1 MGWVLGRVQGPGGVI
16 WLIPSYL
23 RSSRQF
29 PEATLRYRLR
39 GLIVRD
45 HSPSVFSSG
54 GRTPWGCLEEASALI
69 LARVPTARADADR
82 GTSNFILHIFS
93 GHLRQGRACPR
104 PCLPPPLP
112 TAAPSRSARET
123 GAGAALQPA
132 PAFSPRAPP
141 SPRFPG
147 PGSRGGH
154 SLPKHSALSPT
165 GPPLQ
170 SRGQNAVLG
179 IKAILSRGRRHDSP
193 GARLPG
199 APARP
204 GLGGCRR
211 RSRGRRRSSRGP
223 VARHV
228 AAFACHVAAGAG
240 HENKHGAAGAS
251 RLVSVLGGPWP
262 TSLRR
267 CRGPAG
273 TGTTRRRRR
282 CCGGRRGPA
291 GDAAAERAGPG
302 AARQSPRA
310 ALFRIGQMS
319 NVELDDEL
327 LDPDMDPPH
336 PFPKEIPHN
345 EKLLSLKY
353 ESLDYDNSEN
363 QLFLEEERRINHTAF
378 RTVEIKRWVICALI
392 GILTG
397 LVACFIDIV
406 VENLAGLKYRVIKGN
421 IDKFTEKGGLSFS
434 LLLWATLNAAF
445 VLVGSVIVA
454 FIEPVAAGSGIPQIK
469 CFLNGVKIPHVVRLK
484 TLVIKVSGV
493 ILSVVGGLAVGKEGP
508 MIHSGSVIAAGISQG
523 RSTSLKRDFKIFE
536 YFRRDTEKR
545 DFVSAGAAAG
555 VSAAFGA
562 PVGGVLFSLEEGAS
576 FWNQFLTWRIFFAS
590 MISTFTLNFVLSIY
604 HGNMWDLSS
613 PGLINFGR
621 FDSEKMAYT
630 IHEIPVFIAMGVV
643 GGVLGA
649 VFNALNYWLTMFRI
663 RYIHRP
669 CLQVV
674 EAMLVAAVTATVAFV
689 LIYSSRD
696 CQPLQGGSM
705 SYPLQLFCA
714 DGEYNSMA
722 AAFFNTPEKSVV
734 SLFHDPPGSYNPLTL
749 GLFTL
754 VYFFL
759 ACWTYGLTVS
769 AGVFIPSLLIGA
781 AWGRLFGISLSYL
794 TGAAIWA
801 DPGKYALMGAAA
813 QLGGIVRMTLSL
825 TVIMMEATSNVT
837 YGFPIML
844 VLMTAKIVGDVFI
857 EGLYD
862 MHIQLQSVPF
872 LHWEAPVTSH
882 SLTARE
888 VMSTP
893 VTCLRRREKVGV
905 IVDVLSDTAS
915 NHNGFPVVEHADDTQ
930 PARGPWSVCAG
941 AAGSPPGPGTLISAA
956 DWGPDP
962 ALSNR
967 RKIKFHAILS
977 SGVGLSRGHPAF
989 AARGVNSAPGHRRT
1003 LGKGE
1008 GKGARSQGPPARARH
1023 LPSSPGHRD
1032 LLDNR
1037 DHLHWPGGYRDASA
1051 PPPSTCPELRG
1062 VCN

>member
-1 MGWVLGRVQGPGGVI
+1 MLAFMQGGPALDQQAEFTVRCGEGESPAQGSGRAQPLPLISPPG
-16 WLIPSYL
+16 ST
-23 RSSRQF
+23 RFR
-29 PEATLRYRLR
+29 
-39 GLIVRD
+39 
-45 HSPSVFSSG
+45 
-54 GRTPWGCLEEASALI
+54 
-69 LARVPTARADADR
+69 RVPSPA
-82 GTSNFILHIFS
+82 
-93 GHLRQGRACPR
+93 HLASR
-104 PCLPPPLP
+104 PGAEDLLSSERSP
-112 TAAPSRSARET
+112 RSASF
-123 GAGAALQPA
+123 Q
-132 PAFSPRAPP
+132 
-141 SPRFPG
+141 
-147 PGSRGGH
+147 
-154 SLPKHSALSPT
+154 
-165 GPPLQ
+165 
-170 SRGQNAVLG
+170 
-179 IKAILSRGRRHDSP
+179 
-193 GARLPG
+193 
-199 APARP
+199 
-204 GLGGCRR
+204 
-211 RSRGRRRSSRGP
+211 
-223 VARHV
+223 
-228 AAFACHVAAGAG
+228 
-240 HENKHGAAGAS
+240 
-251 RLVSVLGGPWP
+251 
-262 TSLRR
+262 
-267 CRGPAG
+267 
-273 TGTTRRRRR
+273 
-282 CCGGRRGPA
+282 
-291 GDAAAERAGPG
+291 
-302 AARQSPRA
+302 
-310 ALFRIGQMS
+310 IGQMS
-319 NVELDDEL
+319 NVEPDDEL
-327 LDPDMDPPH
+327 LDPNMDPPH

-363 QLFLEEERRINHTAF
+363 QLFLEEERRINHMAF
-378 RTVEIKRWVICALI
+378 RTVEIKRWVICAMI

-397 LVACFIDIV
+397 LVACFIDIM
-406 VENLAGLKYRVIKGN
+406 VENLAGLKYKVVKDN

-434 LLLWATLNAAF
+434 LLLWATLNSAF
-445 VLVGSVIVA
+445 VLVGSMIVA

-508 MIHSGSVIAAGISQG
+508 MIHSGSVIAAGVSQG

-604 HGNMWDLSS
+604 HGNIWDLSS

-621 FDSEKMAYT
+621 FDTETMVYT
-630 IHEIPVFIAMGVV
+630 IHEIPIFIAMGVV

-669 CLQVV
+669 CLQVI

-696 CQPLQGGSM
+696 CQPLQGNSV

-734 SLFHDPPGSYNPLTL
+734 GLFHDPPGSYNPMTL

-813 QLGGIVRMTLSL
+813 QLGESCLPRGQPKVRRGRYLMELEAFSWLLHPAASCLLNFISAVKRGHSGTPRDTWFVTLWP
-825 TVIMMEATSNVT
+825 TVDEC
-837 YGFPIML
+837 
-844 VLMTAKIVGDVFI
+844 VLF
-857 EGLYD
+857 
-862 MHIQLQSVPF
+862 H
-872 LHWEAPVTSH
+872 
-882 SLTARE
+882 RE

-905 IVDVLSDTAS
+905 IVDVLSNTAS
-915 NHNGFPVVEHADDTQ
+915 NHNGFPVVESTDDSQ
-930 PARGPWSVCAG
+930 SARLQG
-941 AAGSPPGPGTLISAA
+941 LILRSQ
-956 DWGPDP
+956 
-962 ALSNR
+962 LIVLLKHKVFVERSNR
-967 RKIKFHAILS
+967 GLVQRRLRLKDFRDAYPRFPPIQSIHVSQDERECTMDLS
-977 SGVGLSRGHPAF
+977 EFMNPSPYTVPQEASLPRVFKLFRALGLRHLVVVDNHNQVVGLVTRKDL
-989 AARGVNSAPGHRRT
+989 ARYR
-1003 LGKGE
+1003 LGKGGLE
-1008 GKGARSQGPPARARH
+1008 
-1023 LPSSPGHRD
+1023 
-1032 LLDNR
+1032 
-1037 DHLHWPGGYRDASA
+1037 
-1051 PPPSTCPELRG
+1051 ELSLAQT
-1062 VCN
+1062 

>member
-1 MGWVLGRVQGPGGVI
+1 MANVSKKVSWSGRDQDDDEAAP
-16 WLIPSYL
+16 LL
-23 RSSRQF
+23 RRAAR
-29 PEATLRYRLR
+29 PEAPA
-39 GLIVRD
+39 GEV
-45 HSPSVFSSG
+45 
-54 GRTPWGCLEEASALI
+54 TPLL
-69 LARVPTARADADR
+69 
-82 GTSNFILHIFS
+82 N
-93 GHLRQGRACPR
+93 
-104 PCLPPPLP
+104 
-112 TAAPSRSARET
+112 
-123 GAGAALQPA
+123 GAGPAAA
-132 PAFSPRAPP
+132 RRSP
-141 SPRFPG
+141 
-147 PGSRGGH
+147 
-154 SLPKHSALSPT
+154 HSASF
-165 GPPLQ
+165 Q
-170 SRGQNAVLG
+170 
-179 IKAILSRGRRHDSP
+179 
-193 GARLPG
+193 
-199 APARP
+199 
-204 GLGGCRR
+204 
-211 RSRGRRRSSRGP
+211 
-223 VARHV
+223 
-228 AAFACHVAAGAG
+228 
-240 HENKHGAAGAS
+240 
-251 RLVSVLGGPWP
+251 
-262 TSLRR
+262 
-267 CRGPAG
+267 
-273 TGTTRRRRR
+273 
-282 CCGGRRGPA
+282 
-291 GDAAAERAGPG
+291 
-302 AARQSPRA
+302 
-310 ALFRIGQMS
+310 IGQMS
-319 NVELDDEL
+319 NMEVDDEL
-327 LDPDMDPPH
+327 LDPVSGSHSHLSPEMDPPH

-378 RTVEIKRWVICALI
+378 RTVEIKRWVICAMI

-397 LVACFIDIV
+397 LVACFIDIM
-406 VENLAGLKYRVIKGN
+406 VEKLAGLKYKVVKDN

-434 LLLWATLNAAF
+434 LLLWATLNSAF
-445 VLVGSVIVA
+445 VLVGSTIVA
-454 FIEPVAAGSGIPQIK
+454 FVEPVAAGSGIPQIK

-508 MIHSGSVIAAGISQG
+508 MIHSGSVIAAGVSQG

-604 HGNMWDLSS
+604 HGNIWDLSS

-621 FDSEKMAYT
+621 FDTETMVYT
-630 IHEIPVFIAMGVV
+630 IHEIPIFIGMGVV

-669 CLQVV
+669 CLQVI

-696 CQPLQGGSM
+696 CQPLQGSSV

-734 SLFHDPPGSYNPLTL
+734 GLFHDPPGSYNPVTL

-844 VLMTAKIVGDVFI
+844 VLMTAKI
-857 EGLYD
+857 GLYD

-893 VTCLRRREKVGV
+893 VTCLRRVEKVGV
-905 IVDVLSDTAS
+905 IVDVLSNTAS
-915 NHNGFPVVEHADDTQ
+915 NHNGFPVVESTSDTQ
-930 PARGPWSVCAG
+930 SARLQG
-941 AAGSPPGPGTLISAA
+941 LILRSQ
-956 DWGPDP
+956 
-962 ALSNR
+962 LIVLLKHKVFVERSNR
-967 RKIKFHAILS
+967 GLVQRRLRLKDFRDAYPRFPPIQSIHVSQDERECTMDLS
-977 SGVGLSRGHPAF
+977 EFMNPSPYTVPQEASLPRVFKLFRALGLRHLVVVDNHNQVVGLVTRKDL
-989 AARGVNSAPGHRRT
+989 ARYR
-1003 LGKGE
+1003 LGKGGLE
-1008 GKGARSQGPPARARH
+1008 
-1023 LPSSPGHRD
+1023 
-1032 LLDNR
+1032 
-1037 DHLHWPGGYRDASA
+1037 
-1051 PPPSTCPELRG
+1051 ELSLAQT
-1062 VCN
+1062 

>member
-1 MGWVLGRVQGPGGVI
+1 MANVSKKVSWSGRD
-16 WLIPSYL
+16 
-23 RSSRQF
+23 
-29 PEATLRYRLR
+29 
-39 GLIVRD
+39 RD
-45 HSPSVFSSG
+45 D
-54 GRTPWGCLEEASALI
+54 EEAAPL
-69 LARVPTARADADR
+69 LRRTAR
-82 GTSNFILHIFS
+82 
-93 GHLRQGRACPR
+93 P
-104 PCLPPPLP
+104 
-112 TAAPSRSARET
+112 
-123 GAGAALQPA
+123 GAGA
-132 PAFSPRAPP
+132 
-141 SPRFPG
+141 
-147 PGSRGGH
+147 
-154 SLPKHSALSPT
+154 
-165 GPPLQ
+165 PLL
-170 SRGQNAVLG
+170 N
-179 IKAILSRGRRHDSP
+179 
-193 GARLPG
+193 
-199 APARP
+199 
-204 GLGGCRR
+204 
-211 RSRGRRRSSRGP
+211 
-223 VARHV
+223 
-228 AAFACHVAAGAG
+228 GAG
-240 HENKHGAAGAS
+240 
-251 RLVSVLGGPWP
+251 
-262 TSLRR
+262 
-267 CRGPAG
+267 PA
-273 TGTTRRRRR
+273 
-282 CCGGRRGPA
+282 
-291 GDAAAERAGPG
+291 
-302 AARQSPRA
+302 AARQSPRS

-327 LDPDMDPPH
+327 LDPEMEPPP

-406 VENLAGLKYRVIKGN
+406 VENLAGLKYRVIKNN

-434 LLLWATLNAAF
+434 LLLWATLNSAF

-469 CFLNGVKIPHVVRLK
+469 CFLNGVKVPHVVRLK

-669 CLQVV
+669 CLQVI

-696 CQPLQGGSM
+696 CQPLQGNSM

-781 AWGRLFGISLSYL
+781 AWGRLFGISLSCL

-882 SLTARE
+882 SLTE
-888 VMSTP
+888 TSP
-893 VTCLRRREKVGV
+893 VKRRGRAGAHRW
-905 IVDVLSDTAS
+905 LLHSDPAQA
-915 NHNGFPVVEHADDTQ
+915 FWPPLQ
-930 PARGPWSVCAG
+930 PARLQGLILRSQLIVLLKHKVFVERSNMGLVQRRLRLKDFRDAYPRFPPIQSIHVSQDERECTMDLSEFMNP
-941 AAGSPPGPGTLISAA
+941 SPYTVPQEASLPRVFKLFR
-956 DWGPDP
+956 
-962 ALSNR
+962 ALGLRHLVVVDNR
-967 RKIKFHAILS
+967 NQV
-977 SGVGLSRGHPAF
+977 VGLVTRKDL
-989 AARGVNSAPGHRRT
+989 ARYR
-1003 LGKGE
+1003 LGKGGLE
-1008 GKGARSQGPPARARH
+1008 
-1023 LPSSPGHRD
+1023 
-1032 LLDNR
+1032 
-1037 DHLHWPGGYRDASA
+1037 
-1051 PPPSTCPELRG
+1051 ELSLAQT
-1062 VCN
+1062 

>member
-1 MGWVLGRVQGPGGVI
+1 GKVEGEMGDEEGTVLGARTAAP
-16 WLIPSYL
+16 
-23 RSSRQF
+23 R
-29 PEATLRYRLR
+29 E
-39 GLIVRD
+39 
-45 HSPSVFSSG
+45 G
-54 GRTPWGCLEEASALI
+54 GR
-69 LARVPTARADADR
+69 
-82 GTSNFILHIFS
+82 
-93 GHLRQGRACPR
+93 HLGG
-104 PCLPPPLP
+104 LP
-112 TAAPSRSARET
+112 TA
-123 GAGAALQPA
+123 
-132 PAFSPRAPP
+132 
-141 SPRFPG
+141 
-147 PGSRGGH
+147 
-154 SLPKHSALSPT
+154 
-165 GPPLQ
+165 
-170 SRGQNAVLG
+170 
-179 IKAILSRGRRHDSP
+179 DSP
-193 GARLPG
+193 
-199 APARP
+199 
-204 GLGGCRR
+204 
-211 RSRGRRRSSRGP
+211 
-223 VARHV
+223 H
-228 AAFACHVAAGAG
+228 
-240 HENKHGAAGAS
+240 
-251 RLVSVLGGPWP
+251 
-262 TSLRR
+262 
-267 CRGPAG
+267 
-273 TGTTRRRRR
+273 
-282 CCGGRRGPA
+282 
-291 GDAAAERAGPG
+291 
-302 AARQSPRA
+302 A

-643 GGVLGA
+643 GKGCPHLILGS
-649 VFNALNYWLTMFRI
+649 

-930 PARGPWSVCAG
+930 PARLQGLILRSQLIVLLKHKVFVERSNMGLVQRRLRLKDFRDAYPRFPPIQSIHVSQDERECTMDLSEFMNP
-941 AAGSPPGPGTLISAA
+941 SPYTVPQEASLPRVFKLFR
-956 DWGPDP
+956 
-962 ALSNR
+962 ALGLRHLVVVDNR
-967 RKIKFHAILS
+967 NQV
-977 SGVGLSRGHPAF
+977 VGLVTRKDL
-989 AARGVNSAPGHRRT
+989 ARYR
-1003 LGKGE
+1003 LGKGGLE
-1008 GKGARSQGPPARARH
+1008 
-1023 LPSSPGHRD
+1023 
-1032 LLDNR
+1032 
-1037 DHLHWPGGYRDASA
+1037 
-1051 PPPSTCPELRG
+1051 ELSLAQT
-1062 VCN
+1062 

>member
-1 MGWVLGRVQGPGGVI
+1 MANVSKKVSWSGRD
-16 WLIPSYL
+16 
-23 RSSRQF
+23 
-29 PEATLRYRLR
+29 
-39 GLIVRD
+39 RD
-45 HSPSVFSSG
+45 D
-54 GRTPWGCLEEASALI
+54 EEAAPL
-69 LARVPTARADADR
+69 
-82 GTSNFILHIFS
+82 
-93 GHLRQGRACPR
+93 LRR
-104 PCLPPPLP
+104 
-112 TAAPSRSARET
+112 T
-123 GAGAALQPA
+123 
-132 PAFSPRAPP
+132 
-141 SPRFPG
+141 
-147 PGSRGGH
+147 
-154 SLPKHSALSPT
+154 
-165 GPPLQ
+165 
-170 SRGQNAVLG
+170 
-179 IKAILSRGRRHDSP
+179 
-193 GARLPG
+193 
-199 APARP
+199 ARP
-204 GLGGCRR
+204 GGGTPLLN
-211 RSRGRRRSSRGP
+211 G
-223 VARHV
+223 
-228 AAFACHVAAGAG
+228 
-240 HENKHGAAGAS
+240 
-251 RLVSVLGGPWP
+251 
-262 TSLRR
+262 
-267 CRGPAG
+267 
-273 TGTTRRRRR
+273 
-282 CCGGRRGPA
+282 
-291 GDAAAERAGPG
+291 AGPG
-302 AARQSPRA
+302 AARQSPRS
-310 ALFRIGQMS
+310 ALFRVGHMS
-319 NVELDDEL
+319 SVELDDEL

-669 CLQVV
+669 CLQVI
-674 EAMLVAAVTATVAFV
+674 EAVLVAAVTATVAFV

-705 SYPLQLFCA
+705 SYPLQDRVVSRLMLA
-714 DGEYNSMA
+714 RHRVHGLSRRHQ
-722 AAFFNTPEKSVV
+722 KSVV

-794 TGAAIWA
+794 TGAAA
-801 DPGKYALMGAAA
+801 
-813 QLGGIVRMTLSL
+813 
-825 TVIMMEATSNVT
+825 
-837 YGFPIML
+837 
-844 VLMTAKIVGDVFI
+844 
-857 EGLYD
+857 GL
-862 MHIQLQSVPF
+862 
-872 LHWEAPVTSH
+872 
-882 SLTARE
+882 
-888 VMSTP
+888 
-893 VTCLRRREKVGV
+893 CG
-905 IVDVLSDTAS
+905 
-915 NHNGFPVVEHADDTQ
+915 
-930 PARGPWSVCAG
+930 
-941 AAGSPPGPGTLISAA
+941 
-956 DWGPDP
+956 
-962 ALSNR
+962 
-967 RKIKFHAILS
+967 
-977 SGVGLSRGHPAF
+977 
-989 AARGVNSAPGHRRT
+989 
-1003 LGKGE
+1003 
-1008 GKGARSQGPPARARH
+1008 
-1023 LPSSPGHRD
+1023 
-1032 LLDNR
+1032 
-1037 DHLHWPGGYRDASA
+1037 
-1051 PPPSTCPELRG
+1051 
-1062 VCN
+1062 

>member
-1 MGWVLGRVQGPGGVI
+1 MANVSKKVSWSGRDVDDD
-16 WLIPSYL
+16 
-23 RSSRQF
+23 
-29 PEATLRYRLR
+29 E
-39 GLIVRD
+39 
-45 HSPSVFSSG
+45 
-54 GRTPWGCLEEASALI
+54 
-69 LARVPTARADADR
+69 
-82 GTSNFILHIFS
+82 
-93 GHLRQGRACPR
+93 
-104 PCLPPPLP
+104 
-112 TAAPSRSARET
+112 AAPLLRRAAR
-123 GAGAALQPA
+123 
-132 PAFSPRAPP
+132 
-141 SPRFPG
+141 
-147 PGSRGGH
+147 
-154 SLPKHSALSPT
+154 
-165 GPPLQ
+165 
-170 SRGQNAVLG
+170 
-179 IKAILSRGRRHDSP
+179 
-193 GARLPG
+193 PG
-199 APARP
+199 APAGEATP
-204 GLGGCRR
+204 LLN
-211 RSRGRRRSSRGP
+211 
-223 VARHV
+223 
-228 AAFACHVAAGAG
+228 GAG
-240 HENKHGAAGAS
+240 PAAVRAS
-251 RLVSVLGGPWP
+251 PHS
-262 TSLRR
+262 
-267 CRGPAG
+267 AF
-273 TGTTRRRRR
+273 
-282 CCGGRRGPA
+282 
-291 GDAAAERAGPG
+291 
-302 AARQSPRA
+302 
-310 ALFRIGQMS
+310 FRIGQMS

-327 LDPDMDPPH
+327 LDPDMDPLH

-378 RTVEIKRWVICALI
+378 RTVEIKRWVICAMI

-406 VENLAGLKYRVIKGN
+406 VEKLAGLKYRVVKDN
-421 IDKFTEKGGLSFS
+421 IDKFTARGGLSFS
-434 LLLWATLNAAF
+434 LLLWASLNVAF
-445 VLVGSVIVA
+445 VLLGSVIVA

-508 MIHSGSVIAAGISQG
+508 MIHSGSVIAAGVSQG

-604 HGNMWDLSS
+604 HGNVWDLSS

-621 FDSEKMAYT
+621 FDTETMVYT
-630 IHEIPVFIAMGVV
+630 IHEIPIFIAMGVV
-643 GGVLGA
+643 GGILGA

-669 CLQVV
+669 CLQVI

-696 CQPLQGGSM
+696 CQPLQGSSV

-734 SLFHDPPGSYNPLTL
+734 SLFHDPP
-749 GLFTL
+749 
-754 VYFFL
+754 V
-759 ACWTYGLTVS
+759 
-769 AGVFIPSLLIGA
+769 
-781 AWGRLFGISLSYL
+781 
-794 TGAAIWA
+794 WA

-893 VTCLRRREKVGV
+893 VTCLRRREKVGI
-905 IVDVLSDTAS
+905 IVDVLSSTAS
-915 NHNGFPVVEHADDTQ
+915 NHNGFPVVEDADGTQ
-930 PARGPWSVCAG
+930 PARLQGLILRSQLIVLLKHKVFIERSYMGLLRRRLRLKDFRDAYPRFPPIQSIHVSQDERECTMDLSEFMNP
-941 AAGSPPGPGTLISAA
+941 SPYTVPQEASLPRVFKLFR
-956 DWGPDP
+956 
-962 ALSNR
+962 ALGLRHLVVVDNCNQV
-967 RKIKFHAILS
+967 
-977 SGVGLSRGHPAF
+977 VGLVTRKDL
-989 AARGVNSAPGHRRT
+989 ARYR
-1003 LGKGE
+1003 LGKGGLE
-1008 GKGARSQGPPARARH
+1008 
-1023 LPSSPGHRD
+1023 
-1032 LLDNR
+1032 
-1037 DHLHWPGGYRDASA
+1037 
-1051 PPPSTCPELRG
+1051 ELSLAQT
-1062 VCN
+1062 

>member
-1 MGWVLGRVQGPGGVI
+1 ML
-16 WLIPSYL
+16 
-23 RSSRQF
+23 
-29 PEATLRYRLR
+29 
-39 GLIVRD
+39 
-45 HSPSVFSSG
+45 
-54 GRTPWGCLEEASALI
+54 
-69 LARVPTARADADR
+69 RVPSPLCLVPR
-82 GTSNFILHIFS
+82 GWPF
-93 GHLRQGRACPR
+93 HLCFFCI
-104 PCLPPPLP
+104 CLFLP
-112 TAAPSRSARET
+112 
-123 GAGAALQPA
+123 Q
-132 PAFSPRAPP
+132 
-141 SPRFPG
+141 
-147 PGSRGGH
+147 
-154 SLPKHSALSPT
+154 
-165 GPPLQ
+165 
-170 SRGQNAVLG
+170 
-179 IKAILSRGRRHDSP
+179 
-193 GARLPG
+193 
-199 APARP
+199 
-204 GLGGCRR
+204 
-211 RSRGRRRSSRGP
+211 
-223 VARHV
+223 
-228 AAFACHVAAGAG
+228 
-240 HENKHGAAGAS
+240 
-251 RLVSVLGGPWP
+251 
-262 TSLRR
+262 
-267 CRGPAG
+267 
-273 TGTTRRRRR
+273 
-282 CCGGRRGPA
+282 
-291 GDAAAERAGPG
+291 
-302 AARQSPRA
+302 
-310 ALFRIGQMS
+310 
-319 NVELDDEL
+319 
-327 LDPDMDPPH
+327 DMDPPH

-562 PVGGVLFSLEEGAS
+562 PVAYGQEQVVIMVPCVQLAPESAACLPGGVLFSLEEGAS

-669 CLQVV
+669 CLQVI

-696 CQPLQGGSM
+696 CQPLQGSSM

-893 VTCLRRREKVGV
+893 VTCLRRREKVGI

-915 NHNGFPVVEHADDTQ
+915 NHNGFPVVEHADDCQ
-930 PARGPWSVCAG
+930 PARLQGLILRSQLIVLLKHKVFVERSNMGLVQRRLRLKDFRDAYPRFPPIQSIHVSQDERECTMDLSEFMNPSPYTVPQARADSCVPLQEASLPRVFKLFRALGLRHLVVVDNRNQVSGGGDALGCAG
-941 AAGSPPGPGTLISAA
+941 PSASCTRFSQLPAGNAEARIRHHVGPCPVATPLPSPM
-956 DWGPDP
+956 
-962 ALSNR
+962 
-967 RKIKFHAILS
+967 LS
-977 SGVGLSRGHPAF
+977 SGAVLKPAGASTGRRGLTHGSLWPGLVLQVVGLVTRKDL
-989 AARGVNSAPGHRRT
+989 ARYR
-1003 LGKGE
+1003 LGKGGLE
-1008 GKGARSQGPPARARH
+1008 
-1023 LPSSPGHRD
+1023 
-1032 LLDNR
+1032 
-1037 DHLHWPGGYRDASA
+1037 
-1051 PPPSTCPELRG
+1051 ELSLAQT
-1062 VCN
+1062 